1 MWMGLVNKGLNE
13 WDVTHKKKK
22 KKEIDLTYGVLSP
35 SSS

>member
-1 MWMGLVNKGLNE
+1 MDLVNKGINA

-22 KKEIDLTYGVLSP
+22 ETYLTYGVLSP